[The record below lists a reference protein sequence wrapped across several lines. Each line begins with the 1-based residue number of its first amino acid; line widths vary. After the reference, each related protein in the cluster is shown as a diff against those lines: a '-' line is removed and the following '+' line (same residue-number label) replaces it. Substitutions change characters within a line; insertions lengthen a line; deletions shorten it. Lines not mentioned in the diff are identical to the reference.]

1 MQGGIGK
8 KLSKQYGE
16 SILNYLY
23 IMSASYHLGEKEP
36 LCYLGEFP
44 VRLITLLVAFHSAA
58 MIAVTLLAA
67 SGHGV
72 WLDVLAYKSTA
83 VAHGQIWRLVTYAF
97 LANPDIWF
105 LFEMLMLYYFG
116 KEVENGL
123 GWRRFGILY
132 AGLILLG
139 PMLLQAFGYAGIPQ
153 VTTGAQEVDFA
164 IFAAFVAMHPKAQF
178 FFGMA
183 ARWVFVALL
192 AISSLQLLAAHQ
204 APRILVL
211 ISSCVM
217 AITLM
222 RRAGFTE
229 ELFGWSFQ
237 WSLPG
242 LSKSQSSFS
251 VVPGGLSASARRQK
265 NATKTHGINPE
276 EVLDRL
282 LEKISS
288 KGIGSL
294 SADERTALE
303 QARQALLLRE
313 GGHTS

>member
-1 MQGGIGK
+1 
-8 KLSKQYGE
+8 
-16 SILNYLY
+16 
-23 IMSASYHLGEKEP
+23 MSDSYHPGEEEP
-36 LCYLGEFP
+36 LFYLGEFP
-44 VRLITLLVAFHSAA
+44 VRLITLLVAFHSVA
-58 MIAVTLLAA
+58 MIAVTLLVA
-67 SGHGV
+67 SGHGL
-72 WLDVLAYKSTA
+72 WLDALAYSSTA
-83 VAHGQIWRLVTYAF
+83 VAHGQVWRLVTYAF
-97 LANPDIWF
+97 VASPDIWF

-116 KEVENGL
+116 REVENGL

-139 PMLLQAFGYAGIPQ
+139 PMLLQAFGYAGTPQ
-153 VTTGAQEVDFA
+153 SAAGAQEVDFA
-164 IFAAFVAMHPKAQF
+164 IFAAFVAMHPNARF

-211 ISSCVM
+211 ISSSVM

-222 RRAGFTE
+222 RRAGYTE

-242 LSKSQSSFS
+242 LRKSQSGFS
-251 VVPGGLSASARRQK
+251 VVPGGLSASGRKKKSDAK
-265 NATKTHGINPE
+265 PHVINPE
-276 EVLDRL
+276 AVLDRL

-294 SADERTALE
+294 SADERSTLE

-313 GGHTS
+313 GGHSR